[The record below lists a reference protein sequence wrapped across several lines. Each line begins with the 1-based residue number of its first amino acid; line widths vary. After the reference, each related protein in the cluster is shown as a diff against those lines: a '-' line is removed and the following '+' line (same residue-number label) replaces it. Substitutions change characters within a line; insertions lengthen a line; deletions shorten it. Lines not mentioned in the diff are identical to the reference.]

1 MCVSFSRKPGL
12 ALFGWSLV
20 VSALFPLSSV
30 SAQIARLELHAIQ
43 TQTPTEQE
51 FLSGKK
57 DAKPAT
63 ISGELRIPR
72 TGTDRLPA
80 VILLHGSGGPS
91 GLQDNWARE
100 FATLGIATFIVDSF
114 TGRGVTSTQND
125 QDQLSRWAHIGDAY
139 RALEVLGKHPRI
151 DSARVV
157 VMGFSRGGGAA
168 HYSALKRFAAMHGPA
183 GGLTFAG
190 YIGLYPTCNRV
201 FIDGLDV
208 ADKPIRIFHGAAD
221 DYVPAAGCR
230 AYVERLRK
238 VGKDITLTEYPGA
251 HHVFDNPALKDPVKL
266 PQAQD
271 DARLSLPRGGARWS
285 HREQPDE
292 AAVHLRER
300 SVRRAWSHGR
310 LRRAGACRG
319 GQGNQRFSYRNLAA
333 KLTTVSGVTPNST
346 SFPRLPPR

>member
-1 MCVSFSRKPGL
+1 MRVSFSRKPGF
-12 ALFGWSLV
+12 ARFAWPLV
-20 VSALFPLSSV
+20 VSAVLPISSV

-51 FLSGKK
+51 FLTGKK
-57 DAKPAT
+57 DAKPAI

-114 TGRGVTSTQND
+114 TGRGVTNTQND

-139 RALEVLGKHPRI
+139 RALEVLGKHSRI
-151 DSARVV
+151 DPARVV

-168 HYSALKRFAAMHGPA
+168 HYSALKRFAAMHGPV

-190 YIGLYPTCNRV
+190 HIALYPTCNRV
-201 FIDGLDV
+201 FIEGLDV

-238 VGKDITLTEYPGA
+238 VGKDISLTEYPGA
-251 HHVFDNPALKDPVKL
+251 HHVFDNPALKNPVKL
-266 PQAQD
+266 PQAQTT
-271 DARLSLPRGGARWS
+271 RGCPVLEEVPGGRIVNS
-285 HREQPDE
+285 QTKQPFTYASDPC
-292 AAVHLRER
+292 VER
-300 SVRRAWSHGR
+300 
-310 LRRAGACRG
+310 
-319 GQGNQRFSYRNLAA
+319 
-333 KLTTVSGVTPNST
+333 GVTIAYDAQAHAEVVKAIKEFLIVTLQPK
-346 SFPRLPPR
+346 